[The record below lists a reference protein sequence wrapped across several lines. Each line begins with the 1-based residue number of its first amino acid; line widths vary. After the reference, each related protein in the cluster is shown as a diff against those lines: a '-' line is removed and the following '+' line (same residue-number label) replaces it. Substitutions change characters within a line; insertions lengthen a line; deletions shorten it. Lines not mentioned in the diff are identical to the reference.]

1 MSFRALRR
9 SRLLAGLLL
18 LASPAAAGTILP
30 VLHPCPV
37 DMPWLAQAQ
46 HPAAGHAGHGV
57 HQVVPQDAPAEAH
70 HGTTCNCIGSCT
82 AASFALAPIAHQVAA
97 RVPLTPSIP

>member
-1 MSFRALRR
+1 
-9 SRLLAGLLL
+9 
-18 LASPAAAGTILP
+18 
-30 VLHPCPV
+30 
-37 DMPWLAQAQ
+37 
-46 HPAAGHAGHGV
+46 V

-97 RVPLTPSIP
+97 RVPLTPSIPTWPSHDASLELAPVASLLPPATAPPVA